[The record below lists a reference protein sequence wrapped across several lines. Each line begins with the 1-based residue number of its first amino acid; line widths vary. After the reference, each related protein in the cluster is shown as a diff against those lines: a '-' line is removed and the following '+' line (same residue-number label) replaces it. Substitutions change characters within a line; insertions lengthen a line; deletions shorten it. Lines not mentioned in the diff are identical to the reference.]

1 MPGRTKPP
9 NALAAPAPPL
19 AERVTFLVHTI
30 HSRIGLIGNRHFRA
44 HDLNHYSA
52 RILVLLLEHEELR
65 TGELV
70 DLMVLPQSTISSQL
84 QALHAKR
91 LVRRRRSR
99 KDNRSVMVTLTPAG
113 EELARDCDGLSLHV
127 HNALL
132 DGVSAREVK
141 AGLAFLNKVNAQ
153 LLALQSEER
162 VLYPFHGP
170 GQLRQLNS
178 TETARMAPD
187 KVRQQK
193 GKKT

>member
-1 MPGRTKPP
+1 MAGKRKLV
-9 NALAAPAPPL
+9 AEVAAPELPL
-19 AERVTFLVHTI
+19 EDRITFLVHRI

-84 QALHAKR
+84 QGLHAKR

-113 EELARDCDGLSLHV
+113 EALARDCNGLSLRV
-127 HNALL
+127 HTALL
-132 DGVSAREVK
+132 EGVPRVQARQ
-141 AGLAFLNKVNAQ
+141 GLAFLAR
-153 LLALQSEER
+153 LHERLQELQAEEAPL
-162 VLYPFHGP
+162 VPFLGP
-170 GQLRQLNS
+170 GQLKQVGS
-178 TETARMAPD
+178 S
-187 KVRQQK
+187 
-193 GKKT
+193 

>member
-1 MPGRTKPP
+1 MARSGKP
-9 NALAAPAPPL
+9 APAPIEPALPL
-19 AERVTFLVHTI
+19 QERVTFLVHTV

-113 EELARDCDGLSLHV
+113 AELARDCDGLSLRV
-127 HNALL
+127 HSELL
-132 DGVSAREVK
+132 KGVSRAEAK
-141 AGLAFLNKVNAQ
+141 AGLAFLAKLHARLQQ
-153 LLALQSEER
+153 LQGQEAP
-162 VLYPFHGP
+162 LYPFRGP
-170 GQLRQLNS
+170 GQLEPIKHPQGSPPAKRRKEA
-178 TETARMAPD
+178 TE
-187 KVRQQK
+187 
-193 GKKT
+193 